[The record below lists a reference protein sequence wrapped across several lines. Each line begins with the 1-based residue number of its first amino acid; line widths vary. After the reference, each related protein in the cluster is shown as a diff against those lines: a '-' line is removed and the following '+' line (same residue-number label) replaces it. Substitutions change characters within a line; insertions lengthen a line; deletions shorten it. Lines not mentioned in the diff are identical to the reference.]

1 MKMMKTPF
9 GRVLDA
15 EKEGLM
21 VSLTSIVERNRT
33 EENKKLASH
42 FRELFP
48 DYIGMIDE
56 DEADDVLDTI
66 NEYMEV
72 KTGKNPKIQMP
83 YSEGS
88 NIYLLPITENLDLK
102 ILAVDEYY
110 GDGDYEKYVNIP
122 SFIMNEHT
130 TKEDVSALVAFL
142 KENLG

>member
-1 MKMMKTPF
+1 MKLIKSPF

-21 VSLTSIVERNRT
+21 VSLTSIVEPNRT
-33 EENKKLASH
+33 EENKKLESY

-48 DYIGMIDE
+48 DYNGIIDE
-56 DEADDVLDTI
+56 DEAEDVLDTI

-72 KTGKNPKIQMP
+72 KTGKNPKIHMP

-88 NIYLLPITENLDLK
+88 NINLLPITENLELK
-102 ILAVDEYY
+102 ILVVDEYY
-110 GDGDYEKYVNIP
+110 GDGDYEKYVSIP

-130 TKEDVSALVAFL
+130 KKEDVSALVVFL
-142 KENLG
+142 KENIG